1 MKRAY
6 IIFII
11 SLFIIAVMGCSKNE
25 NSENITNTS
34 AKDITNLNDKHL
46 NDDGNSKNIDSRES
60 VTSSEAEETET
71 NYMEELT
78 DEEIK
83 SASEAAEKYL
93 QSTVY
98 KTYTCFEL
106 AKNNSAAYEEGRHH
120 AYKPGYI
127 IVFEYT
133 WDRSEENLGKMGY
146 TITMVRD
153 GMNDNWTV
161 LSVGKSDTYPLGKEY
176 YQ

>member
-1 MKRAY
+1 MKKAY
-6 IIFII
+6 CLFLIIVFII
-11 SLFIIAVMGCSKNE
+11 SVMGCSKHKK
-25 NSENITNTS
+25 SENFTKTSTKVITESNE
-34 AKDITNLNDKHL
+34 KNL
-46 NDDGNSKNIDSRES
+46 NDDGGSKNTDSRES

-78 DEEIK
+78 NEEIK
-83 SASEAAEKYL
+83 AASEAAEKYL
-93 QSTVY
+93 HSTVY

-161 LSVGKSDTYPLGKEY
+161 LSVGKSDTYPLGKERVS
-176 YQ
+176 

>member
-1 MKRAY
+1 MKKAY
-6 IIFII
+6 CLFLIIVFII
-11 SLFIIAVMGCSKNE
+11 SVMGCSKHKK
-25 NSENITNTS
+25 SENFTKTSTKVITESNE
-34 AKDITNLNDKHL
+34 KNL
-46 NDDGNSKNIDSRES
+46 NDDGGSKNTDSRES
-60 VTSSEAEETET
+60 VTSSEA
-71 NYMEELT
+71 
-78 DEEIK
+78 
-83 SASEAAEKYL
+83 AEKYL
-93 QSTVY
+93 HSTVY

-161 LSVGKSDTYPLGKEY
+161 LSVGKSDTYPLGKERVS
-176 YQ
+176 